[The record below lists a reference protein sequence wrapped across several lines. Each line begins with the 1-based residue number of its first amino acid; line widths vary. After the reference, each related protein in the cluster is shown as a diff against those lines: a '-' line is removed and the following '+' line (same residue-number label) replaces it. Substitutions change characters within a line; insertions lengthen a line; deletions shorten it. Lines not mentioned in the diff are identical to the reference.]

1 VKWRLENG
9 RLVIPGS
16 ADELLLYYYKKTG
29 DFDKAY
35 LEASRWLANLA
46 IVARTDWNLEDYQTW
61 QSDLDLSYANSIM
74 KGKEPSQ
81 WTSVWNKMTGLK
93 NWFSGWLS
101 RQIGS
106 KGTAQVP
113 ETQPTPVTP
122 PDYRPLF
129 FLAIGA
135 ILLLIITSKSSGS
148 QKQKANRA

>member
-1 VKWRLENG
+1 MRWRLENG

-29 DFDKAY
+29 DWDKAY

-46 IVARTDWNLEDYQTW
+46 IVAKTDWNLEDYQTW

-81 WTSVWNKMTGLK
+81 WSSVWNRMTGLK

-101 RQIGS
+101 KQIG
-106 KGTAQVP
+106 GTTQVP
-113 ETQPTPVTP
+113 ATQPTPATP

-135 ILLLIITSKSSGS
+135 ILLWVFAAKPKHSS
-148 QKQKANRA
+148 R